1 MPSRPD
7 PLGPEGARFWASLDA
22 LVASAT
28 LIIDRP
34 CGSAH
39 PRFPAFLYPLDYG
52 YLEGTSACD
61 GGGIDVWVGS
71 LQPREVVGVLACA
84 DLAKRDAEIKI
95 LLGCSREEALLALR
109 THNTGPQ
116 GATLIWRAAPCCD
129 LARGDNPGE
138 RRQAPPAPESTE
150 DSGSDGRP

>member
-52 YLEGTSACD
+52 YLEGTTAAD
-61 GGGIDVWVGS
+61 GGGIDVYLGSIRPAEVG
-71 LQPREVVGVLACA
+71 GVIVSV
-84 DLAKRDAEIKI
+84 DLFKRDAEIKV
-95 LLGCSREEALLALR
+95 LLGCTEEEMQVALGN
-109 THNTGPQ
+109 HNAASLGAMLVRRGGGGGRSPTG
-116 GATLIWRAAPCCD
+116 
-129 LARGDNPGE
+129 
-138 RRQAPPAPESTE
+138 S
-150 DSGSDGRP
+150 